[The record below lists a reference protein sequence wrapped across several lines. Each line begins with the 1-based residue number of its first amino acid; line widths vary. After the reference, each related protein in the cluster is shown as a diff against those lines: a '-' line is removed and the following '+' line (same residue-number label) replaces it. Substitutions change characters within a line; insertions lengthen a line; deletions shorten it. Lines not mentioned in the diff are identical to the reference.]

1 MSLAPLVSIVDDDV
15 SMREAISLVLR
26 CDGLRVETFDS
37 AEAFLKTAR
46 DPACACII
54 LDVRLPGASGLEL
67 QRLLARRRAA
77 PPVIV
82 VSAHLDEDV
91 EKQALAAGAIAVL
104 HKPFTEEALVQTVRR
119 ALQRQA
125 SGPTPL

>member
-1 MSLAPLVSIVDDDV
+1 MSLAPLVSIVDDDG

-37 AEAFLKTAR
+37 AEAFLKTACE
-46 DPACACII
+46 PACACII
-54 LDVRLPGASGLEL
+54 LDVRLPGVSGLEL
-67 QRLLARRRAA
+67 QRRLARRRAA

-91 EKQALAAGAIAVL
+91 EKQALAAGAMAVL

-119 ALQRQA
+119 ALQR
-125 SGPTPL
+125 

>member
-37 AEAFLKTAR
+37 AEAFLKTAWQ
-46 DPACACII
+46 PACACII

-67 QRLLARRRAA
+67 QRRLARRPAA

-104 HKPFTEEALVQTVRR
+104 HKPFTEEALVRAVRR